1 MLLIFTILGYIWIN
15 DGFQINGSSNQ
26 VEKEE
31 EEEEDTPDPLRN
43 FTTKQLRHFDGKVDD
58 KTEEAKP
65 VYLSVGGTVFDVS
78 KGRDFYG
85 PGEIDILIYVDV
97 YVASV
102 SLMCTH

>member
-15 DGFQINGSSNQ
+15 DGFQINGSSKQ
-26 VEKEE
+26 VEEE

-65 VYLSVGGTVFDVS
+65 VYLSLGGTVFDVS

-85 PGEIDILIYVDV
+85 PGEIDMIYI
-97 YVASV
+97 
-102 SLMCTH
+102 

>member
-15 DGFQINGSSNQ
+15 DVFQINGSSNQ

-65 VYLSVGGTVFDVS
+65 VYLSVKGTIFDVS

-85 PGEIDILIYVDV
+85 PGEIDILYM
-97 YVASV
+97 
-102 SLMCTH
+102 LMYMLHRYP